1 MAVVVPSAYP
11 HLVTGPCPCGH
22 DAWTV
27 PETRRQALALARHQ
41 DEIAHLLTVAARE
54 PGRWLSVLRCTRCG
68 RLWAGDFRSRR
79 RTRTNGWR
87 RPVTSTR
94 GPTEGAG
101 QLPGGGVA
109 SPASCAPGSSMT
121 RQGSTGPVTSRPLYC
136 QSTRGRWPLGSA
148 LFSITSITTVWS
160 CPMCSG

>member
-68 RLWAGDFRSRR
+68 RLWAGDCM
-79 RTRTNGWR
+79 
-87 RPVTSTR
+87 TSGHADMFFIYPIEATDPHEWLAQAR
-94 GPTEGAG
+94 HLDP
-101 QLPGGGVA
+101 
-109 SPASCAPGSSMT
+109 
-121 RQGSTGPVTSRPLYC
+121 
-136 QSTRGRWPLGSA
+136 WPD
-148 LFSITSITTVWS
+148 
-160 CPMCSG
+160 